1 MLMRIKD
8 VMSNEIACVDTKS
21 TAVDAAR
28 KMRDQNTGTVIV
40 VDGND
45 VKGLVTDRQIA
56 VKTVADMKDPKSVPV
71 KDIMTKNIIGCR
83 ENDDIFDALKTMGQ
97 NKIRRLPVV
106 DDNAQLV
113 GVVSLSDIAREMRT
127 GMDSMFDEITKTVR

>member
-1 MLMRIKD
+1 MRIKD

>member
-1 MLMRIKD
+1 MKIKD
-8 VMSNEIACVDTKS
+8 VMSSEIACVDTKS
-21 TAVDAAR
+21 TASDAAK

-45 VKGLVTDRQIA
+45 VKGLLTDRQIT

-83 ENDDIFDALKTMGQ
+83 ENDDIFDALKTMGH

-106 DDNAQLV
+106 NDNAQLV

-127 GMDSMFDEITKTVR
+127 GMDSMFDEITKTVK